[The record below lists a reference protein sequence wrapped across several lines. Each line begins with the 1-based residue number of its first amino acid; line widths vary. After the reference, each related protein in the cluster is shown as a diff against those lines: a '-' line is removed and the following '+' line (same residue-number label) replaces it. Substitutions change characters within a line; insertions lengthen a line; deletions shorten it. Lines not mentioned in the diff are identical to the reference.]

1 MDRIAVTVAAALNGD
16 RINPDA
22 HASSSRK
29 RIPATR
35 TRLGPVKDY
44 LLLQLLAVLF
54 FLAPCNYYGFVTH
67 RFRRD
72 PNVQIRISPF
82 HSVSSAASINS
93 DNKKKSSSDNKKRSS
108 SDNKK
113 NTKEKK
119 DVVEDD
125 DSTRGANDDPKKK
138 IPVHLLAGF
147 LGSGKTTTLKHVL
160 ENKED
165 VRVGVIVNDVA
176 SVNIDAKLIS
186 RPDARSGTI
195 EQGKSEGLVVELQ
208 NGCACCSLAGEL
220 FDSIEFLLQH
230 KESTTTGK
238 PAYDAILV
246 ELSGVADPLAIR
258 NNWREAVKQQTN
270 PLATEFS
277 ELGNVVTVVD
287 ATTFGSDYMTFDIL
301 KDRDGWFETTTGDHS
316 VNRQV
321 VELLA
326 EQVEAADLIVVN
338 KEDLAGPE
346 KVEVTKSMAQSLNK
360 DARVLVTS
368 HGRIPAKELLGLSS
382 RSRAH
387 DCKDVDCTDSSHFH
401 SHDYSAS
408 EDAGTGGDDC
418 EKERSDSHSHDHTAC
433 DDPHSTDPSHS
444 HNSSHDS
451 SECDDVDCTDPSHD
465 NSHSHDHTACD
476 DPHCTDP
483 SHSHTSSHDSS
494 ECDDVDCTDPTH
506 DHSHSHDHH
515 GQTMTSMANLGIS
528 SFVYK
533 ATRPFHTR
541 RLRKLLFDWPIP
553 IKEELDFAL
562 LNDAAKTGYGI
573 DAEDDDEEPTTTTT
587 TTKTAKRETT
597 TNEGESETTS
607 PFVGVLRSKGFC
619 WIAPTAWEGLLA
631 DAWRHDT
638 TMYWSHAG
646 KHMGI
651 QPGGR
656 FWDSL
661 PRSAMEDFF
670 AASADPKASIEKIL
684 RDDFVTEEFGDRR
697 QELVFI
703 GVGLRQQTIEDAL
716 KNCLLTETE
725 MNDYREQLSLLR
737 VTLQ

>member
-1 MDRIAVTVAAALNGD
+1 MDRIVVTETAILN
-16 RINPDA
+16 RKRMNPDA
-22 HASSSRK
+22 PSSRK
-29 RIPATR
+29 GIPATK
-35 TRLGPVKDY
+35 TRLGPVKKY

-67 RFRRD
+67 QCRRD
-72 PNVQIRISPF
+72 RIRISPF

-93 DNKKKSSSDNKKRSS
+93 DKRKKSI

-113 NTKEKK
+113 NTKKKK
-119 DVVEDD
+119 DVAADD
-125 DSTRGANDDPKKK
+125 DSTRGANDDSKKK

-186 RPDARSGTI
+186 QRSETGI
-195 EQGKSEGLVVELQ
+195 REQGKNSEGGLVVELQ

-220 FDSIEFLLQH
+220 FDSIESLLQH
-230 KESTTTGK
+230 KETNTTSSSSGK

-258 NNWREAVKQQTN
+258 NNWREAIKKQTN
-270 PLATEFS
+270 PLATESS

-301 KDRDGWFETTTGDHS
+301 KDRDGWFETSTDDHS

-326 EQVEAADLIVVN
+326 EQVEAADLIVIN

-360 DARVLVTS
+360 DAGVLVTS
-368 HGRIPAKELLGLSS
+368 HGKIPAKELLGLSS

-387 DCKDVDCTDSSHFH
+387 DCQDDNCTDSSHSH
-401 SHDYSAS
+401 SHDHSAS
-408 EDAGTGGDDC
+408 EDAVTGGDDY
-418 EKERSDSHSHDHTAC
+418 EKERSDSHSDAH
-433 DDPHSTDPSHS
+433 
-444 HNSSHDS
+444 
-451 SECDDVDCTDPSHD
+451 
-465 NSHSHDHTACD
+465 SHSHDHTACE
-476 DPHCTDP
+476 DPHCKDPSHSQDSSHDPSECDDDDCTDP
-483 SHSHTSSHDSS
+483 S
-494 ECDDVDCTDPTH
+494 H

-515 GQTMTSMANLGIS
+515 GQNMMTSTANLGIS

-533 ATRPFHTR
+533 ATRPFHPR
-541 RLRKLLFDWPIP
+541 RLQKLLFDWPIP

-562 LNDAAKTGYGI
+562 LNDARKTGYGI
-573 DAEDDDEEPTTTTT
+573 DAEDDDEEPTATTH
-587 TTKTAKRETT
+587 TKTAQRETA
-597 TNEGESETTS
+597 NEGETTS

-670 AASADPKASIEKIL
+670 AASADPKTSIEKIL

-716 KNCLLTETE
+716 DNCLLTETE
-725 MNDYREQLSLLR
+725 MKDYREQLSLLR
-737 VTLQ
+737 VT